1 MAVCTSICSAFLSH
15 LSLFFVFNNIYLLYI
30 QVSLS
35 VTVLN
40 VCELVLP
47 LPLPSPGNQYFT
59 SKNDLYE
66 RDNVE

>member
-1 MAVCTSICSAFLSH
+1 MHFYLLCFPLPFLS
-15 LSLFFVFNNIYLLYI
+15 FFLFNNIYFLYI

-47 LPLPSPGNQYFT
+47 LPLPSPGNQYFP
-59 SKNDLYE
+59 SKTDLYE
-66 RDNVE
+66 TDNVE